1 MSVNE
6 FLGENIMENEKLVS
20 LSTVKVGQKVKLANV
35 DSGRGMR
42 SRLAA
47 MGLVPGVEI
56 TVVNNTYPGPFMLK
70 VKGSKIMLGRGM
82 AHKILVTQD

>member
-1 MSVNE
+1 
-6 FLGENIMENEKLVS
+6 MENKKLIP
-20 LSTVKVGQKVKLANV
+20 LSMAKVGAKVKLANV

-56 TVVNNTYPGPFMLK
+56 TV
-70 VKGSKIMLGRGM
+70 
-82 AHKILVTQD
+82 